1 MPQSLCPICQAPIGD
16 DEEAC
21 GRCGYN
27 LRGTTR
33 GFTPTPLDAEG
44 VGAVPTPDHG
54 ATLQVVRGPAAGVV
68 YHLAGDD
75 LTIGRT
81 PQCSVFLN
89 DMTVSRLHARLH
101 REGGA
106 YVLTDENSFNGVR
119 VNNSSIESKALRSGD
134 FIQIGTF
141 SLLFEED

>member
-1 MPQSLCPICQAPIGD
+1 MPQNLCPVCQAPVGAN
-16 DEEAC
+16 EGAC
-21 GRCGYN
+21 SCCGFN

-33 GFTPTPLDAEG
+33 EFKPMPLEAEELER
-44 VGAVPTPDHG
+44 VGATEH
-54 ATLQVVRGPAAGVV
+54 AASLQVVRGPAAGVV
-68 YHLAGDD
+68 YQLSGDD

-101 REGGA
+101 RQGDA
-106 YVLTDENSFNGVR
+106 YVLTDENSFNGVW
-119 VNNSSIESKALRSGD
+119 VNNQSIESKALKDGD

-141 SLLFEED
+141 SLLYEQE

>member
-1 MPQSLCPICQAPIGD
+1 MAESLCPVCRAPIGEA
-16 DEEAC
+16 EEAC
-21 GRCGYN
+21 SRCGYN

-33 GFTPTPLDAEG
+33 GFTPAPLDAEG
-44 VGAVPTPDHG
+44 AVVPPVAEHG

-106 YVLTDENSFNGVR
+106 YVLTDENSFNGVW
-119 VNNSSIESKALRSGD
+119 VNNSSIESKALKSGD

-141 SLLFEED
+141 SLLFEEE